1 MEITTFETLVWIWI
15 AIACLV
21 FIVLLFVTAPYGRHT
36 SGKWGLSIP
45 NRLGW
50 LLMELPALLIF
61 LYFVISGTGE
71 KSAAVWLITAL
82 FTAHYTNRSIIY
94 PWRIKTTGKQM
105 PVVIVLMAIFFNTV
119 NSTFM
124 GYYVGTL
131 QTQYSTGWLTD
142 PRFIAGVVIFI
153 TGMVINLTADEKLI
167 HLRKTRSNG
176 YQIPYGGLFNRISCP
191 NFFGEMVEWFGFAVM
206 CWSLPA
212 FAFFI
217 WTFCNL
223 VPRALDHH
231 KWYKKQF
238 ADYPVKRKAVF
249 PFIL

>member
-1 MEITTFETLVWIWI
+1 
-15 AIACLV
+15 
-21 FIVLLFVTAPYGRHT
+21 
-36 SGKWGLSIP
+36 
-45 NRLGW
+45 
-50 LLMELPALLIF
+50 
-61 LYFVISGTGE
+61 
-71 KSAAVWLITAL
+71 
-82 FTAHYTNRSIIY
+82 
-94 PWRIKTTGKQM
+94 
-105 PVVIVLMAIFFNTV
+105 
-119 NSTFM
+119 M

-191 NFFGEMVEWFGFAVM
+191 NFFGEMVEWFGFAVL